1 MKKIIGGIL
10 IFFIL
15 AIIGYTIYGIYKE
28 NTIKDYQEKQEN
40 VQNNEVK
47 NRKEENKQEKKNMEE
62 QEPKDLELV
71 KKQYKGY
78 KVAAKL
84 KIKKLDIDTY
94 VLEEYT
100 KPGMEVAVAKYF
112 GPNPNEVGNYCIAG
126 HNYITKNM
134 FSKLGKLEVGD
145 TFTLTDNY
153 HGETNYIIYDKY
165 KAKPSQTQALS
176 QKTNGEKQVTLIT
189 CSDYSKKR
197 IIIKAR
203 ENLSL

>member
-10 IFFIL
+10 IVFIL

-28 NTIKDYQEKQEN
+28 NTIKDYQAKQEN
-40 VQNNEVK
+40 IQNNNIEN
-47 NRKEENKQEKKNMEE
+47 NREEELKVE
-62 QEPKDLELV
+62 QPKDLELV
-71 KKQYKGY
+71 KKEYKGY

-100 KPGMEVAVAKYF
+100 KPAMEIAVAKYF
-112 GPNPNEVGNYCIAG
+112 GPNANEVGNYCIAG
-126 HNYITKNM
+126 HNYIRKNM
-134 FSKLGKLEVGD
+134 FSKLGTLEVGD
-145 TFTLTDNY
+145 MFTLTDNY

-165 KAKPSQTQALS
+165 KAKPTQTKALS

-197 IIIKAR
+197 IIIKAK
-203 ENLSL
+203 EKLSL